1 MPGYVRGH
9 SYQSTTGGPPELTEL
24 QARSSIRR
32 DTLMSDQVHQAQS
45 SATSLSS
52 DTGAQPPPQEDNNQ
66 GKVTLGLLMIVAA
79 LALFSL
85 QDVFVKNLSD
95 SYPVHEVV
103 FIRSLIAVW
112 PMIFLSWVLDGG
124 RSMQLSRPFWQS
136 VRALIMVVS
145 FTTYYLA
152 FASLTLAQATVL
164 FFTAPL
170 YITLISWFFG
180 KADVGWRRMV
190 SILVGFLGVIVMI
203 RPDADIPVVP
213 ALFALTAAVAYAT
226 AQSMTSWLG
235 KTESATSMSLVF
247 MFANM
252 LIGAFMLLVF
262 GDGWALEYTPDSLTF
277 LLRPWVWPTREHLY
291 ILVAI
296 GLFAVVGFLLLF
308 QAYRMAP
315 SHVAAPM
322 EYALLIY
329 NMLWSIFYFGEGMDH
344 WTLIGSALIVGSG
357 LFMLYRE
364 SARGEPLVRRL
375 FRPRRLR

>member
-1 MPGYVRGH
+1 
-9 SYQSTTGGPPELTEL
+9 
-24 QARSSIRR
+24 
-32 DTLMSDQVHQAQS
+32 MSDQVHQAQS

>member
-1 MPGYVRGH
+1 MASPL
-9 SYQSTTGGPPELTEL
+9 PP
-24 QARSSIRR
+24 
-32 DTLMSDQVHQAQS
+32 VPP
-45 SATSLSS
+45 LSS
-52 DTGAQPPPQEDNNQ
+52 EAPNSTDTTPTPEPTAQQPQN
-66 GKVTLGLLMIVAA
+66 VTLGLLMIVAA

-85 QDVFVKNLSD
+85 QDVMVKGLSG

-136 VRALIMVVS
+136 VRSLIMVVS

-152 FASLTLAQATVL
+152 FASLSLAQATVL

-170 YITLISWFFG
+170 FITLISWIFG
-180 KADVGWRRMV
+180 KADVGWRRMA
-190 SILVGFLGVIVMI
+190 SILVGLLGVVVMI
-203 RPDADIPVVP
+203 RPDANIPLVP
-213 ALFALTAAVAYAT
+213 ALFALTAAVSYAT
-226 AQSMTSWLG
+226 AQFMTSWLG
-235 KTESATSMSLVF
+235 KTESATSMSLTF

-252 LIGAFMLLVF
+252 VIGAIMLLAF
-262 GDGWALEYTPDSLTF
+262 GDGWALAYTPDSLTF

-291 ILVAI
+291 LLVAI

-308 QAYRMAP
+308 QAYRLAP

-322 EYALLIY
+322 EYSLLIY
-329 NMLWSIFYFGEGMDH
+329 NMLWSYFYFGEVLDH
-344 WTLIGSALIVGSG
+344 WTLIGTTLIVGSG

-364 SARGEPLVRRL
+364 TARGEPLVRRL
-375 FRPRRLR
+375 FKPRRLR